1 MTSVDNNDLFEQY
14 YQKEYDFNTASL
26 DKNEISV
33 IKKLVRE
40 KRVDYALAPIGTG
53 IFGWI
58 YKQSQNVQFELV
70 EFDSERID
78 GMLYIPT
85 TGKEKAFIVLN
96 SNKPLVNQIFTAAH
110 EFYHYICDYKKFK
123 EKPYICDFG
132 ELKDVNEK
140 KACRFAA
147 ELLLPEEALR
157 REVEDFCQLVDVK
170 KLDKAEFS
178 EAAAFII
185 TLTLKYQMPLKAVI
199 YRLLEEGFINNV
211 DRYISSY
218 DFIKKVLLE
227 IKVSESLVNELYG
240 NKNAYVIPYGN
251 IYQNMEKAYFSG
263 NASREDVLR
272 DAEELNLDMSLI
284 DEFLSKDT
292 NSDDSD
298 DSGDNED
305 DEDLFAIIRSRQE

>member
-14 YQKEYDFNTASL
+14 YQKEYDFNTVSL
-26 DKNEISV
+26 SKNEISV

-58 YKQSQNVQFELV
+58 YKQSQNIQFELLD
-70 EFDSERID
+70 FDSDRID

-85 TGKEKAFIVLN
+85 TGKEKAYIVLN

-110 EFYHYICDYKKFK
+110 EFYHYICDYQKFK

-147 ELLLPEEALR
+147 ELLLPEEALN
-157 REVEDFCQLVDVK
+157 REVEDFCRFADVK
-170 KLDKAEFS
+170 NLDKAEFS

-185 TLTLKYQMPLKAVI
+185 ALTLKYQMPLKAVI
-199 YRLLEEGFINNV
+199 YRLLEEEYINDIN
-211 DRYISSY
+211 RYISSY
-218 DFIKKVLLE
+218 DFIKRVLLE
-227 IKVSESLVNELYG
+227 IKVSENLVNELYS

-251 IYQNMEKAYFSG
+251 IYQNMERAYVSG
-263 NASREDVLR
+263 NASREEVLK
-272 DAEELNLDMSLI
+272 DAEELGLDMSLI
-284 DEFLSKDT
+284 NEFLSKDT
-292 NSDDSD
+292 YDDPDDS
-298 DSGDNED
+298 ED
-305 DEDLFAIIRSRQE
+305 DEELFALIRSRQE